1 MKLPLRRRREVS
13 RGQALVEFA
22 LILPLLALLLVM
34 AIDGG
39 RVFFGWVA
47 LQNAGRIGADYA
59 AAHADAWNGAPD
71 RDQQDQRERYE
82 LLIRQDLQSLG
93 CQDTTVV
100 PAPNFDPD
108 GDGTSDF
115 TDGALVRVELEC
127 PFGLLTPLAE
137 AALGGPVTLHA
148 RADFAVNRTINTGLE
163 TVINPPPPPPPPG
176 CLANEVRVPLLMT
189 LTMQNAYDAWVA
201 AGFNGSKFLP
211 AVIKTGPPGGRNNN
225 KIVLTQSR
233 TQDSCLD
240 VTTGD
245 VVVTYAP

>member
-1 MKLPLRRRREVS
+1 MKLPLRRHRNVS

-22 LILPLLALLLVM
+22 LILPLLVLLLVM

-59 AAHADAWNGAPD
+59 ASHADAWDGPPD
-71 RDQQDQRERYE
+71 AIQQDQRERYE

-115 TDGALVRVELEC
+115 SDGALVRVDLDC
-127 PFGLLTPLAE
+127 AFALLTPLAE
-137 AALGGPVTLHA
+137 VALGGPVTLHA
-148 RADFAVNRTINTGLE
+148 RADFAVNRTINTGLGP
-163 TVINPPPPPPPPG
+163 VVDPPPPMG
-176 CLANEVRVPLLMT
+176 CDANERVVPDMVDIT
-189 LTMQNAYDAWVA
+189 VPIRMHNARDLWVA
-201 AGFNGSKFLP
+201 AGFAESKFSP
-211 AVIKTGPPGGRNNN
+211 AVTNPNKNKT
-225 KIVLTQSR
+225 VLTQSR
-233 TQDSCLD
+233 TEGSCLD
-240 VTTGD
+240 LDGD
-245 VVVTYAP
+245 VVVTHS

>member
-1 MKLPLRRRREVS
+1 MTQPLRHRREVP
-13 RGQALVEFA
+13 RGQALVELA
-22 LILPLLALLLVM
+22 IILPLLMLLLVM

-47 LQNAGRIGADYA
+47 VQNAGRIGADYA
-59 AAHADAWNGAPD
+59 ASHADAWDGPPD
-71 RDQQDQRERYE
+71 AIQQDQRDRYE
-82 LLIRQDLQSLG
+82 LLIRQDLQALG

-100 PAPNFDPD
+100 PDPNFDPD

-115 TDGALVRVELEC
+115 SDGALVRVDLDC
-127 PFGLLTPLAE
+127 AFALLTPLAE
-137 AALGGPVTLHA
+137 AALGGPVTLPA
-148 RADFAVNRTINTGLE
+148 RADFAVNRTINTGLG

-176 CLANEVRVPLLMT
+176 CLANEGRVPLLMT
-189 LTMQNAYDAWVA
+189 LTMENAHAAWVA

-211 AVIKTGPPGGRNNN
+211 AVIKTGPPGGRNNT

-233 TQDSCLD
+233 TPDSCLD
-240 VTTGD
+240 MTIGD